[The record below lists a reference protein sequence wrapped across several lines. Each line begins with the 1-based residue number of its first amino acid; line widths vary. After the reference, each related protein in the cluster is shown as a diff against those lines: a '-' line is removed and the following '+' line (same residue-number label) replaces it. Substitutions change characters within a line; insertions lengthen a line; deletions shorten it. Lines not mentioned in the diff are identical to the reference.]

1 MNLQRFRSAGRLRGA
16 VAAGVLLVALAA
28 CGGSGIEGHYPGVEG
43 NSLLTSITLRSGG
56 KADFVYPLGFGN
68 SGEGSYVV
76 DGDSVTL
83 TAPSGDKARMAL
95 DAKGCLTNP
104 IVGDYCKN
112 GSAAPGA
119 AASGGSAA
127 PSANGGGVETYQATT
142 PEGRILLELTAA
154 STARMTMIPLNGGG
168 NGMPER
174 MTFDLS
180 YERSGD
186 GITIEMPGEGP
197 TQLVRSGADL
207 MMTANGETARFVR
220 Q

>member
-1 MNLQRFRSAGRLRGA
+1 MNCHRIRSAARLRA
-16 VAAGVLLVALAA
+16 AAAAGVLLTALAA

-43 NSLLTSITLRSGG
+43 NSLLTSITLKSGG

-68 SGEGSYVV
+68 SGEGSYEV

-83 TAPSGDKARMAL
+83 TAPSGDKARMTLNAN
-95 DAKGCLTNP
+95 GCLTNP

-112 GSAAPGA
+112 GSAAPVA

-127 PSANGGGVETYQATT
+127 ASASGSGVETYQATT
-142 PEGRILLELTAA
+142 PQGRILLELTAG

-168 NGMPER
+168 NDMPQR

-180 YERSGD
+180 YERSGN

-197 TQLVRSGADL
+197 TELVRSGADL
-207 MMTANGETARFVR
+207 IMTANGETARFVR